1 MFPGNRLKVL
11 PSLGLGKMCI
21 NFSRYSNFG
30 GSTLPGRLAASLSPD
45 ILSILASQLKEGC
58 ILITGTNG
66 KTTTAYLLAKIL
78 SQAGKKIIHNRSGAN
93 LISGVTTSFIAESTW
108 SGKINADLGV
118 IEVDEASMPAVA
130 SRLRVKAAIVTNLF
144 PDQLDRFGELKHI
157 LKIIAQGLNKIDG
170 DGFLLLNADDPLVS
184 SIKKNVRTIYYG
196 IDRLKGAS
204 ITADQTDIKT
214 CYRCGKKYD
223 YAHIHYAHLGI
234 YRCPGCGIRRPSP
247 QYSIVSH
254 FKKPAQSAAVAIKTP
269 TGVFQFSL
277 KARGFYNIY
286 NALAA
291 ISCALILG
299 VREEVIKAS
308 LRQFTA
314 CFGRMETFAIENKMV
329 ELALIKNPVGA
340 NEVLRTIVEEDGE
353 ITLMLAVNDKY
364 ADGTDVSWLWDVDFE
379 MLAHQDNKIKN
390 IFCSGNRGE
399 EISLRLKYAG
409 IDTRK
414 IKYEEDLNIIFRESL
429 SNTPDGGKLPILLTY
444 TAMLELRKI
453 INKMGYGKKFW
464 EE

>member
-1 MFPGNRLKVL
+1 M
-11 PSLGLGKMCI
+11 
-21 NFSRYSNFG
+21 
-30 GSTLPGRLAASLSPD
+30 PGRLASSLSPH

-66 KTTTAYLLAKIL
+66 KTTTAYLLASIL
-78 SQAGKKIIHNRSGAN
+78 SRAGKKIIHNRSGAN
-93 LISGVTTSFIAESTW
+93 LISGVTTPFIAESSW

-130 SRLRVKAAIVTNLF
+130 SRLRVKAALVTNLF
-144 PDQLDRFGELKHI
+144 PDQLDRFGELEHT
-157 LKIIAQGLNKIDG
+157 LELIAQGLDEV
-170 DGFLLLNADDPLVS
+170 DREGFILLNADDPLVS
-184 SIKKNVRTIYYG
+184 SIRKDVRIIYYG
-196 IDRLKGAS
+196 IDGLKGAS
-204 ITADQTDIKT
+204 KIKGQTDIKT

-223 YAHIHYAHLGI
+223 YLHIHFAHLGL
-234 YRCPGCGIRRPSP
+234 YQCPGCGVRRPLP
-247 QYSIVSH
+247 HYSIVSH
-254 FKKPAQSAAVAIKTP
+254 YKKPGKSTEIAIKTP
-269 TGVFQFSL
+269 GRLFHVSL
-277 KARGFYNIY
+277 KTPGFYNLY

-291 ISCALILG
+291 ISCALTLG
-299 VREEVIKAS
+299 VREDVIKTS

-314 CFGRMETFAIENKMV
+314 SFGRMETLSVGEKIV
-329 ELALIKNPVGA
+329 EIILIKNPVGA
-340 NEVLRTIVEEDGE
+340 NEVLRTLVEEDGE
-353 ITLMLAVNDKY
+353 ITLMMAINDKY